1 MSNPFF
7 SRSTAFQEGGRVA
20 GSAPTQTPNGYP
32 TMPGYQAGQYGQQPN
47 QYGQQATG
55 YEQQYG
61 SYGPYGQST
70 NQYGQSAGYG
80 QVSPEQMAGLEAQ
93 YQAPSATN
101 VDMRR
106 MTYDDVIIRT
116 AGMFAIILAT
126 GAISWNLVTSID
138 EATLG
143 LGVMAMLAGLVG
155 SLILGL
161 VNSFKREPSPALIL
175 AYAAF
180 EGLLLGG
187 FSGFMEARYE
197 GIVVQA
203 VLATLATF
211 GAMLAAYSYG
221 GFRVQGR
228 FRRVVVVATLGYGI
242 FCLINLGLSMTGAV
256 GGAWGLRSMTFM
268 GIPLGVPLGI
278 LAVILAS
285 FFLAID
291 FESIENGVRN
301 GLPQR
306 YAWAGAFGL
315 VVTIVWLY
323 VEFLRLLSYFRD

>member
-7 SRSTAFQEGGRVA
+7 SRSAAFQEGGRVA
-20 GSAPTQTPNGYP
+20 GAAPAQTPNGYP
-32 TMPGYQAGQYGQQPN
+32 TMPGYQAGQYGQQATG
-47 QYGQQATG
+47 YGQQ
-55 YEQQYG
+55 
-61 SYGPYGQST
+61 P

-116 AGMFAIILAT
+116 AGIFAVILAV
-126 GAISWNLVTSID
+126 GAISWTLMTSAD
-138 EATLG
+138 QATAALG
-143 LGVMAMLAGLVG
+143 GMAMVAGVVG
-155 SLILGL
+155 SLVLG
-161 VNSFKREPSPALIL
+161 VINAIKRVPSPALII
-175 AYAAF
+175 AYAVF

-203 VLATLATF
+203 VLATVVTF
-211 GAMLAAYSYG
+211 AVMLAAYSYG

-228 FRRVVVVATLGYGI
+228 FRRVLGVAALGYGL
-242 FCLINLGLSMTGAV
+242 FCLINLGLMMTGATT
-256 GGAWGLRSMTFM
+256 GAWGLRSLTIM
-268 GIPLGVPLGI
+268 GIPLGVILGI
-278 LAVILAS
+278 LAVIMAS
-285 FFLAID
+285 FFLAVD

-315 VVTIVWLY
+315 VVTLVWLY

>member
-7 SRSTAFQEGGRVA
+7 SRSTAFKA
-20 GSAPTQTPNGYP
+20 GDQAPGTAPAQTPNGYP
-32 TMPGYQAGQYGQQPN
+32 TMPGYQAGQYGQQATGYGQQYGQYGQN
-47 QYGQQATG
+47 ANQYAGQYGQQT
-55 YEQQYG
+55 
-61 SYGPYGQST
+61 
-70 NQYGQSAGYG
+70 AGYG

-101 VDMRR
+101 ADMRR

-116 AGMFAIILAT
+116 AGMFGLILAT
-126 GAISWNLVTSID
+126 GGLSWSLVTSDD
-138 EATLG
+138 EATFALG
-143 LGVMAMLAGLVG
+143 AMAVFAGVVG
-155 SLILGL
+155 SFILGM
-161 VNSFKREPSPALIL
+161 VNSFKREPSAALIL

-187 FSGFMEARYE
+187 FSGIMEARYE

-211 GAMLAAYSYG
+211 GVMLAAYSYG

-228 FRRVVVVATLGYGI
+228 FRRVVVVATFGYII
-242 FCLINLGLSMTGAV
+242 FSLINFVLMMTGAAT
-256 GGAWGLRSMTFM
+256 GAWGLRSMTIM

-301 GLPQR
+301 GLPRR

>member
-7 SRSTAFQEGGRVA
+7 SRSAAFQEGGRVA
-20 GSAPTQTPNGYP
+20 GAAPAQTPNGYP
-32 TMPGYQAGQYGQQPN
+32 TMPGYQAGQYGQQATG
-47 QYGQQATG
+47 YGQQ
-55 YEQQYG
+55 
-61 SYGPYGQST
+61 P
-70 NQYGQSAGYG
+70 NHYGQSAGYG

-116 AGMFAIILAT
+116 AGIFAVILAV
-126 GAISWNLVTSID
+126 GAISWTLVTSAD
-138 EATLG
+138 QATAALG
-143 LGVMAMLAGLVG
+143 GMAMVAGVVG
-155 SLILGL
+155 SLVLG
-161 VNSFKREPSPALIL
+161 VINAIKRVPSPALII
-175 AYAAF
+175 AYAVF
-180 EGLLLGG
+180 EGLMLGG
-187 FSGFMEARYE
+187 LSGFMEARYE

-228 FRRVVVVATLGYGI
+228 FRRVVVVATFGYMI
-242 FCLINLGLSMTGAV
+242 FSLINFALMMTGMTT
-256 GGAWGLRSMTFM
+256 GAWGLRSLTIM
-268 GIPLGVPLGI
+268 GIPLGI

-301 GLPQR
+301 GLPRR

-315 VVTIVWLY
+315 VVTLVWLY

>member
-7 SRSTAFQEGGRVA
+7 SRSTAFKEGGH
-20 GSAPTQTPNGYP
+20 APGTAPAQTPNGYP
-32 TMPGYQAGQYGQQPN
+32 TMPGYQAGQYGQQV
-47 QYGQQATG
+47 
-55 YEQQYG
+55 
-61 SYGPYGQST
+61 
-70 NQYGQSAGYG
+70 AGYG
-80 QVSPEQMAGLEAQ
+80 QVTPEQMAGLETQ

-101 VDMRR
+101 ADMRR

-116 AGMFAIILAT
+116 AGMFAVILAT
-126 GAISWNLVTSID
+126 GALSWSLVTSSD
-138 EATLG
+138 EATFSLG
-143 LGVMAMLAGLVG
+143 AMAVFAGAIGAFV
-155 SLILGL
+155 LGL

-187 FSGFMEARYE
+187 FSGIMEARYE

-228 FRRVVVVATLGYGI
+228 FRRVVVVATFGYMI
-242 FCLINLGLSMTGAV
+242 FSLINFVLMVTGATT
-256 GGAWGLRSMTFM
+256 GAWGLRSLTIM

-301 GLPQR
+301 GLPRR

-315 VVTIVWLY
+315 VVTLVWLY

>member
-7 SRSTAFQEGGRVA
+7 SRSTAFQEGGH
-20 GSAPTQTPNGYP
+20 APGAAPAQTPNGYP
-32 TMPGYQAGQYGQQPN
+32 TMPGYQAGQYGQQAVGYGQYGQTAN
-47 QYGQQATG
+47 QYGQQA
-55 YEQQYG
+55 
-61 SYGPYGQST
+61 
-70 NQYGQSAGYG
+70 AGYG

-101 VDMRR
+101 ADMRR

-116 AGMFAIILAT
+116 AGMFAVILAT
-126 GAISWNLVTSID
+126 GALSWSLVTSSD
-138 EATLG
+138 EATFSLG
-143 LGVMAMLAGLVG
+143 AMAVFAGAVG
-155 SLILGL
+155 AFVLGL

-187 FSGFMEARYE
+187 FSGIMEARYE

-228 FRRVVVVATLGYGI
+228 FRRVVVVATFGYMI
-242 FCLINLGLSMTGAV
+242 FSLINFFLMVTGLTT
-256 GGAWGLRSMTFM
+256 GAWGLRSLTIM
-268 GIPLGVPLGI
+268 GVPLGI

-315 VVTIVWLY
+315 VVTLVWLY

>member
-7 SRSTAFQEGGRVA
+7 SRSTAFQEGGH
-20 GSAPTQTPNGYP
+20 APGAAPAQTPNGYP
-32 TMPGYQAGQYGQQPN
+32 TMPGYQAGQYGQQYGQYGQTAN
-47 QYGQQATG
+47 QYGQQA
-55 YEQQYG
+55 
-61 SYGPYGQST
+61 
-70 NQYGQSAGYG
+70 AGYG

-101 VDMRR
+101 ADMRR

-116 AGMFAIILAT
+116 AGMFAVILAT
-126 GAISWNLVTSID
+126 GALCWNLVTN
-138 EATLG
+138 EATFALG
-143 LGVMAMLAGLVG
+143 AMAVFAGAIGAFV
-155 SLILGL
+155 LGL

-187 FSGFMEARYE
+187 FSGIMEARYE

-211 GAMLAAYSYG
+211 GAMLAAYSFG

-228 FRRVVVVATLGYGI
+228 FRRVVVVATFGYMI
-242 FCLINLGLSMTGAV
+242 FCLINFALMVTGATT
-256 GGAWGLRSMTFM
+256 GAWGLRSLTIM

-285 FFLAID
+285 LFLAID
-291 FESIENGVRN
+291 FESIEN

-315 VVTIVWLY
+315 VVTLVWLY

>member
-7 SRSTAFQEGGRVA
+7 SRSTAFQEGGH
-20 GSAPTQTPNGYP
+20 APGAAPAQTPNGYP
-32 TMPGYQAGQYGQQPN
+32 TMPGYQAGQQAAGYGQQYGQYGNQYAN
-47 QYGQQATG
+47 QYGQQA
-55 YEQQYG
+55 
-61 SYGPYGQST
+61 
-70 NQYGQSAGYG
+70 AGYG

-116 AGMFAIILAT
+116 AGIFAVILAM
-126 GAISWNLVTSID
+126 GAIAWTLATSAD
-138 EATLG
+138 QATAALG
-143 LGVMAMLAGLVG
+143 GMAMVVGVVG
-155 SLILGL
+155 SLVLGV
-161 VNSFKREPSPALIL
+161 VNAIKRVPSPALII
-175 AYAAF
+175 AYAVF

-211 GAMLAAYSYG
+211 GAMLAAYSFG

-228 FRRVVVVATLGYGI
+228 FRRVVVVATFGYMI
-242 FCLINLGLSMTGAV
+242 FSLINFALMMTGMTT
-256 GGAWGLRSMTFM
+256 GAWGLRSLTIM

-315 VVTIVWLY
+315 VVTLVWLY

>member
-7 SRSTAFQEGGRVA
+7 SRSAAFKA
-20 GSAPTQTPNGYP
+20 GSPAPGTAPAQTPNGYP
-32 TMPGYQAGQYGQQPN
+32 TMPGYQAGQYGQQATGYGQQYGQYGQTANPYSN
-47 QYGQQATG
+47 QYGQQT
-55 YEQQYG
+55 
-61 SYGPYGQST
+61 
-70 NQYGQSAGYG
+70 AGYG
-80 QVSPEQMAGLEAQ
+80 QVSPEQIAGLEAQ

-101 VDMRR
+101 ADMRR

-116 AGMFAIILAT
+116 AGMFGVILVT
-126 GAISWNLVTSID
+126 GALSWSLVTSTD
-138 EATLG
+138 EGTIG
-143 LGVMAMLAGLVG
+143 LGILAMFAGVIG
-155 SLILGL
+155 SFVLGL
-161 VNSFKREPSPALIL
+161 VNSFKREPSAPLIL

-180 EGLLLGG
+180 EGLMLGG
-187 FSGFMEARYE
+187 FSGVMEARYE

-211 GAMLAAYSYG
+211 GVMLAAYSFG

-228 FRRVVVVATLGYGI
+228 FRRVVVVATLGYMI
-242 FCLINLGLSMTGAV
+242 FSLINFALVMTGAAT
-256 GGAWGLRSMTFM
+256 GAWGLRSLTIM
-268 GIPLGVPLGI
+268 GIPLGIPLGI

>member
-7 SRSTAFQEGGRVA
+7 SRSTAFKAGGQ
-20 GSAPTQTPNGYP
+20 APGTAPAQTPNGYP
-32 TMPGYQAGQYGQQPN
+32 TMPGYQAGQYGQQAAGYGQQYGQQYGQSANPYGN
-47 QYGQQATG
+47 QYGQQT
-55 YEQQYG
+55 
-61 SYGPYGQST
+61 
-70 NQYGQSAGYG
+70 AGYG
-80 QVSPEQMAGLEAQ
+80 QVTPEQMAGLEAQ

-101 VDMRR
+101 ADMRR

-116 AGMFAIILAT
+116 AGMFAVILAT
-126 GAISWNLVTSID
+126 GALSWSLVTN
-138 EATLG
+138 EATRG
-143 LGVMAMLAGLVG
+143 LGVMAMFAGAIG
-155 SLILGL
+155 SLVLGL

-175 AYAAF
+175 VYAAF

-187 FSGFMEARYE
+187 FSGVMEARYE

-211 GAMLAAYSYG
+211 GAMLAAYSFG

-228 FRRVVVVATLGYGI
+228 FRRVVVVATFGYMI
-242 FCLINLGLSMTGAV
+242 FSLINFFLMVTGLTT
-256 GGAWGLRSMTFM
+256 GAWGLRSLTIM

-291 FESIENGVRN
+291 FESIGNGVRN

-315 VVTIVWLY
+315 VVTLVWLY

>member
-7 SRSTAFQEGGRVA
+7 SRSTAFQEGGH
-20 GSAPTQTPNGYP
+20 APGAAPAQTPNGYP
-32 TMPGYQAGQYGQQPN
+32 TMPGYQAGQYGQQAAGYGQ
-47 QYGQQATG
+47 QYGQQT
-55 YEQQYG
+55 
-61 SYGPYGQST
+61 
-70 NQYGQSAGYG
+70 AGYG

-101 VDMRR
+101 ADMRR

-116 AGMFAIILAT
+116 AGMFAVILAT
-126 GAISWNLVTSID
+126 GALCWNLVTSSD
-138 EATLG
+138 EATFSLG
-143 LGVMAMLAGLVG
+143 AMAVFAGAIGAFV
-155 SLILGL
+155 LGL

-187 FSGFMEARYE
+187 FSGIMEARYE

-211 GAMLAAYSYG
+211 GAMLAAYSFG

-228 FRRVVVVATLGYGI
+228 FRRVVVVATFGYMI
-242 FCLINLGLSMTGAV
+242 FCLINFALMMTGATT
-256 GGAWGLRSMTFM
+256 GAWGLRSLTIM

-285 FFLAID
+285 LFLAID

-315 VVTIVWLY
+315 VVTLVWLY

>member
-7 SRSTAFQEGGRVA
+7 SRSTAFKAGGQ
-20 GSAPTQTPNGYP
+20 APGTAPAQTPNGYP
-32 TMPGYQAGQYGQQPN
+32 TMPGYQAGQYGQQATGYGQQYGQTANPYSN
-47 QYGQQATG
+47 QYGQQT
-55 YEQQYG
+55 
-61 SYGPYGQST
+61 
-70 NQYGQSAGYG
+70 AGYG

-101 VDMRR
+101 ADMRR

-116 AGMFAIILAT
+116 AGMFAVILAM
-126 GAISWNLVTSID
+126 GALSWSLVTSSD
-138 EATLG
+138 EATFSLG
-143 LGVMAMLAGLVG
+143 AMAVFAGAIGAFV
-155 SLILGL
+155 LGL

-187 FSGFMEARYE
+187 FSGIMEARYE

-211 GAMLAAYSYG
+211 GAMLAAYSFG

-228 FRRVVVVATLGYGI
+228 FRRVVVVATFGYMI
-242 FCLINLGLSMTGAV
+242 FSLINFALMMTGITT
-256 GGAWGLRSMTFM
+256 GAWGLRSLTIM

-315 VVTIVWLY
+315 VVTLVWLY

>member
-7 SRSTAFQEGGRVA
+7 SRSAAFQEGGRVA
-20 GSAPTQTPNGYP
+20 GAAPAQTPNGYP
-32 TMPGYQAGQYGQQPN
+32 TMPGYQAGQYGQQATG
-47 QYGQQATG
+47 YGQQ
-55 YEQQYG
+55 
-61 SYGPYGQST
+61 P

-101 VDMRR
+101 ADMRR

-116 AGMFAIILAT
+116 AGMFAIILAL
-126 GAISWNLVTSID
+126 GALSWSLVTSTD
-138 EATLG
+138 ESTAG
-143 LGVMAMLAGLVG
+143 LGVIAMLVGVIGGLV
-155 SLILGL
+155 LGL
-161 VNSFKREPSPALIL
+161 VNAFKREPSPALIL

-180 EGLLLGG
+180 EGLFLGSI
-187 FSGFMEARYE
+187 SGFMEARYE

-211 GAMLAAYSYG
+211 GVMLAAYSYG

-228 FRRVVVVATLGYGI
+228 FRRVVVVATLGYGV
-242 FCLINLGLSMTGAV
+242 FCLINLGLSMTGVV
-256 GGAWGLRSMTFM
+256 GGAWGLRSMTIM

-285 FFLAID
+285 LFLAID

-306 YAWAGAFGL
+306 YAWAASFGL